1 MALLT
6 VSLDMFG
13 SIRELRRLKE
23 PDPAQ
28 AAVFA
33 EVAGAHGFSV
43 QLRRDRK
50 AIRDR
55 DLYILREII
64 KTKLTIETPPLDETI
79 ERAIEVKPWM
89 VTLVADHADSGSMV
103 SPIDF
108 GSAAVDFGEITQRL
122 MGAGC
127 NVCFFV
133 EPTLEGIRGAAK
145 AGAAAVTLNCG
156 GFVEARTLDEAQ
168 SELDKIDTAA
178 QAGAKAGLSVQA
190 ARGLTYKNI
199 SPLVELKM
207 IDEFIVGHAITV
219 RALLV
224 GIERAVTEM
233 LALVRPELS

>member
-13 SIRELRRLKE
+13 SIREMRRLKE

-28 AAVFA
+28 VAVFA

-64 KTKLTIETPPLDETI
+64 KTKLTIETSPLDETI

-108 GSAAVDFGEITQRL
+108 GSAAVDFGEVASRL
-122 MGAGC
+122 KGAGC

-133 EPTLEGIRGAAK
+133 EPNQEGIRGAAK
-145 AGAAAVTLNCG
+145 AGAAAVTINCA

-178 QAGAKAGLSVQA
+178 QAGRKEGLSVQA

-224 GIERAVTEM
+224 GMERAVVEM
-233 LALVRPELS
+233 ITLVKPEDS